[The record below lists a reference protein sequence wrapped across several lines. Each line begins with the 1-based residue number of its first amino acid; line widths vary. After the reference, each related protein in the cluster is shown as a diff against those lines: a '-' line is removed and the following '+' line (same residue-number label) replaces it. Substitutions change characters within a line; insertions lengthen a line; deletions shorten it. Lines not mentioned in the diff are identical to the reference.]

1 MKTALPGR
9 DAPPDSSGVD
19 IVGRSSGVDIV
30 GRDKTYGLSPGDV
43 ARLVQT
49 VAQAAPDN
57 VQAVAASQLG
67 LLLTYH
73 QIVLAQSRRS
83 FAWALTG
90 AVAGLAFFIAAAGY
104 TLWTGEARAAV
115 IPVVSGAVVE
125 VVAGIVFFL
134 YGKTTSQM
142 GDFYGRLERLQR
154 YLLAN
159 SICESLQGEE
169 RDKTRSDLIREI
181 AQVTLRPPKPE

>member
-1 MKTALPGR
+1 
-9 DAPPDSSGVD
+9 
-19 IVGRSSGVDIV
+19 
-30 GRDKTYGLSPGDV
+30 
-43 ARLVQT
+43 
-49 VAQAAPDN
+49 
-57 VQAVAASQLG
+57 
-67 LLLTYH
+67 
-73 QIVLAQSRRS
+73 VLAQSRRS

-90 AVAGLAFFIAAAGY
+90 AVAALAFFIAAAGY

-159 SICESLQGEE
+159 SICESLQGC
-169 RDKTRSDLIREI
+169 RRGSGWNLK
-181 AQVTLRPPKPE
+181 VT